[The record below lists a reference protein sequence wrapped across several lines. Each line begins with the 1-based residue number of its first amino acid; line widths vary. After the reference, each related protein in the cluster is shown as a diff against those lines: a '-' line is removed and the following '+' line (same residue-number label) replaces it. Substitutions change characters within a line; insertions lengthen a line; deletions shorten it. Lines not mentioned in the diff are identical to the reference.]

1 MVLEYESFQH
11 LPEQFITQLCVGK
24 YTSTM
29 EHMEHMGYEPS
40 GKHTNNYWKSPLFI
54 GKKTLS
60 LGQKIQFAM

>member
-29 EHMEHMGYEPS
+29 EHMGYEPS
-40 GKHTNNYWKSPLFI
+40 GKHTTIENHHFLKVNE
-54 GKKTLS
+54 LS